1 MIASMRTYLLLIL
14 VALCSA
20 CGNGGGS
27 YTQDTDPL
35 LAMNTLL
42 VEHGC
47 SNCHAV
53 SYERV
58 GPPIEVIA
66 ELYGYTNDPDAHDEL
81 AASIA
86 NGLRGK
92 WGGIIMPKQWQLAPG
107 DADALA
113 TAILALETQTNQ

>member
-1 MIASMRTYLLLIL
+1 MFVSMRTYPLLIL

-20 CGNGGGS
+20 CSNGGGS
-27 YTQDTDPL
+27 YTQDTDPS

-42 VEHGC
+42 VENGC
-47 SNCHAV
+47 SNCHAA

-66 ELYGYTNDPDAHDEL
+66 ELYGYTDDPDVHDEL

-92 WGGIIMPKQWQLAPG
+92 WGGVIMPKQWQLTPS

-113 TAILALETQTNQ
+113 TAILAFETQAD